1 MRDDKILN
9 RIRALLAKAES
20 TTPEEAELLTAKAA
34 ELMLRHAI
42 SQAQVAADHTVAEGF
57 KEIRFEFTGIYMRPL
72 RRLFMRVANALGA
85 FPLYWTRSKS
95 QTVVVYAWESTA
107 EHVEAILRSIELQ
120 AAMAREAWWREVR
133 GMYAAH
139 ERTAARASYID
150 GYASGVVEQ
159 IRKGKEQIGR
169 EGTGGELVLVE
180 RQDRLAAQV
189 KAQVGPLRSG
199 RASRTYDSTAYA
211 SGADDGRKANI
222 GRNELGVA

>member
-1 MRDDKILN
+1 MSDDKILN

-34 ELMLRHAI
+34 ELMMRHAI
-42 SQAQVAADHTVAEGF
+42 SQSQVAADHTAAEGF
-57 KEIRFEFTGIYMRPL
+57 EEIRFEFHGIYMRPF
-72 RRLFMRVANALGA
+72 RRLIMWVANELGA
-85 FPLYWTRSKS
+85 FPLYWSRSKS

-107 EHVEAILRSIELQ
+107 EHVEAILRSVELQ
-120 AAMAREAWWREVR
+120 AAMAREAWWRDVR
-133 GMYAAH
+133 GMYAPH
-139 ERTAARASYID
+139 ERTTARSSYIE
-150 GYASGVVEQ
+150 GYANGVVQQ
-159 IRKGKEQIGR
+159 IHKGKEQIGR

-180 RQDRLAAQV
+180 RQDRLVAQV
-189 KAQVGPLRSG
+189 KARVGPVRSG

>member
-34 ELMLRHAI
+34 ELMLRHEI
-42 SQAQVAADHTVAEGF
+42 SQSRVAADHAVAEGF
-57 KEIRFEFTGIYMRPL
+57 KEIRFVFEGVYMRQF
-72 RRLFMRVANALGA
+72 RRLVMRVADALGA
-85 FPLYWTRSKS
+85 FPLYWSRSKA

-120 AAMAREAWWREVR
+120 AIMAREAWWKKERW
-133 GMYAAH
+133 MYAPY
-139 ERTAARASYID
+139 ERTPARASYIE
-150 GYASGVVEQ
+150 GYATGVVRQ
-159 IRKGKEQIGR
+159 IHEGKEQIGR

-180 RQDRLAAQV
+180 RQDRLVAQV
-189 KAQVGPLRSG
+189 KAQVGPVRSG
-199 RASRTYDSTAYA
+199 RASRTYDPTAYA

-222 GRNELGVA
+222 GRNELGGA